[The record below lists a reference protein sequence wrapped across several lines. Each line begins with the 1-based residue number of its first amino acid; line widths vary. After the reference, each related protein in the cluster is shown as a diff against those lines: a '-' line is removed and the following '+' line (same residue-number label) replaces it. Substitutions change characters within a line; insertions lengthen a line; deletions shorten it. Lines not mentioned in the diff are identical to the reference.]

1 MRAKVQ
7 LNREFDQPD
16 KRFTSLSLSD
26 STLSRLVASIM
37 VAGPHRNRLPNV
49 QSRQVASTNTGNPDQ
64 CKPCPLLSPSL
75 ARTIDRLPITAMSAA
90 NFFIPSLPGQP
101 SSSSLVQYSGH
112 IPSAPI
118 KNGQP
123 DTNSDAHIFFYMIRN
138 KHIADQERTLLWF
151 NGGPGCSSFDG
162 ALMEVGPLR
171 LVPGEQGKLKEVDGA
186 WNEYANVIFS
196 KFDT

>member
-1 MRAKVQ
+1 
-7 LNREFDQPD
+7 
-16 KRFTSLSLSD
+16 
-26 STLSRLVASIM
+26 
-37 VAGPHRNRLPNV
+37 
-49 QSRQVASTNTGNPDQ
+49 
-64 CKPCPLLSPSL
+64 
-75 ARTIDRLPITAMSAA
+75 MSAA

>member
-1 MRAKVQ
+1 
-7 LNREFDQPD
+7 
-16 KRFTSLSLSD
+16 
-26 STLSRLVASIM
+26 
-37 VAGPHRNRLPNV
+37 
-49 QSRQVASTNTGNPDQ
+49 
-64 CKPCPLLSPSL
+64 
-75 ARTIDRLPITAMSAA
+75 MSAA

-101 SSSSLVQYSGH
+101 ADSTLVQYSGH

-123 DTNSDAHIFFYMIRN
+123 DTTSDAHLFFYMIRN

-162 ALMEVGPLR
+162 AMMEVGPLR
-171 LVPGEQGKLKEVDGA
+171 LVPGGNGKLKEVDGA

-196 KFDT
+196 E